1 MATSKEYPKTITE
14 SLQSIP
20 SQKLAITP
28 DEATKRQ
35 TKFKNIVKTLLW
47 TDPKTAPV
55 MAAKFAAQKI
65 ADKKVKQYN
74 MTPQVSKI
82 LNDLQTRIG
91 AKAGIP
97 AVVFQSANPPTEI
110 KDTVVNGHN
119 ITEATKF
126 LANNKIAVKS
136 TTKIKKALSDTGDA
150 PSPNLDLGLTQYF
163 DEARA
168 EAMKLAVQSRTKA
181 LSTINAI
188 EYEFKKQIED
198 ASQLQKQES
207 PTDLA
212 QAKTV
217 LANSDKESIAASV
230 QTTTVDPEYSAGKLA
245 SGTGSEQQMGG
256 YWTYIAIAS
265 SIALIGTFI
274 WFKKAKKK

>member
-1 MATSKEYPKTITE
+1 
-14 SLQSIP
+14 
-20 SQKLAITP
+20 
-28 DEATKRQ
+28 
-35 TKFKNIVKTLLW
+35 
-47 TDPKTAPV
+47 
-55 MAAKFAAQKI
+55 
-65 ADKKVKQYN
+65 
-74 MTPQVSKI
+74 
-82 LNDLQTRIG
+82 
-91 AKAGIP
+91 
-97 AVVFQSANPPTEI
+97 
-110 KDTVVNGHN
+110 
-119 ITEATKF
+119 
-126 LANNKIAVKS
+126 
-136 TTKIKKALSDTGDA
+136 
-150 PSPNLDLGLTQYF
+150 
-163 DEARA
+163 
-168 EAMKLAVQSRTKA
+168 MKLAVQSRTKA